1 MMKPAPVPMVG
12 QTTGYPHPPTF
23 PSKRAPGRWFGI
35 VCRIAVLLL
44 ISILPICP
52 SMADGI
58 RVVTEEF
65 PPYDFTGESGE
76 VEGMS
81 TEVVR
86 EVLSELN
93 LDVHIDVLP
102 WARAFKLAS
111 TTPAT
116 MLFSVVRTPE
126 REPIFHWVGVVC
138 EVKSY
143 LFRLK
148 SRSDIQAGR
157 LADLKQ
163 YSIGVV
169 RDWAGQKYLE
179 QQGFDQLQKVSES
192 DANIRKLMNGRVD
205 LIEDYEANLIYRMK
219 KLGFDP
225 GSVEKVYFNADISGP
240 LYAVFSK
247 GTDQD
252 LVQQFKDA
260 FSAVH
265 LDGRYE
271 GIQRR
276 WRSLN

>member
-1 MMKPAPVPMVG
+1 MTSG
-12 QTTGYPHPPTF
+12 SG
-23 PSKRAPGRWFGI
+23 RATLA
-35 VCRIAVLLL
+35 VAVLFVFLVLPCGSLL
-44 ISILPICP
+44 
-52 SMADGI
+52 ADGI

-65 PPYDFTGESGE
+65 PPYDFTGADGE
-76 VEGMS
+76 VEGMA

-86 EVLSELN
+86 AVLAEL
-93 LDVHIDVLP
+93 DYAPKIEALP
-102 WARAFKLAS
+102 WARALRLAS
-111 TTPAT
+111 TTPGT
-116 MLFSVVRTPE
+116 LLFSVVRTPE
-126 REPIFHWVGVVC
+126 REPDFHWVGVVC

-148 SRSDIQAGR
+148 SRTDIRGGK

-179 QQGFDQLQKVSES
+179 RQGFTQLQKVAES
-192 DANIRKLMNGRVD
+192 DGNIKKLMGGRVD

-240 LYAVFSK
+240 LYAVFGK
-247 GTDQD
+247 DTNEET
-252 LVQQFKDA
+252 VERFRDA
-260 FSAVH
+260 FSVVH

-271 GIQRR
+271 AIQQR
-276 WRSLN
+276 WRSLQ

>member
-1 MMKPAPVPMVG
+1 MINPASAPMAG
-12 QTTGYPHPPTF
+12 QTTGCGHPPTL
-23 PSKRAPGRWFGI
+23 PGRRSPGRWSGI
-35 VCRIAVLLL
+35 VYRIAILSL
-44 ISILPICP
+44 ISFLSMCT

-65 PPYDFTGESGE
+65 PPYDFTAESGE

-93 LDVHIDVLP
+93 LDMNIDVLP

-143 LFRLK
+143 LFRLN

-157 LADLKQ
+157 LADLRQ

-240 LYAVFSK
+240 LYAVFNK
-247 GTDQD
+247 DTDQG

-271 GIQRR
+271 AIQRR